1 MPAQLHLLETRR
13 LVLEP
18 VTRAHADEAWPG
30 LDDDRMWTFF
40 PELRP
45 RSLEHLRTIYDRR
58 SRGSGDESQI
68 WLNFVCRSRAGGKIV
83 GEVQATIVLPAQASY
98 VAYDVF
104 TKEQGK
110 GYGREAVRVLID
122 HVAETYGIR
131 RFLAE
136 IDTRNARSVALVKSL
151 GFKQVE
157 THEAVEHGHG
167 LVSNE
172 FVYELT
178 LQ

>member
-1 MPAQLHLLETRR
+1 
-13 LVLEP
+13 
-18 VTRAHADEAWPG
+18 
-30 LDDDRMWTFF
+30 MWTFF

-58 SRGSGDESQI
+58 AQGSADTSQV
-68 WLNFVCRSRAGGKIV
+68 WLNFVCRSRESGKLI
-83 GEVQATIVLPAQASY
+83 GEVQATIMSHAQASY

-110 GYGREAVRVLID
+110 GYGREAVRALID
-122 HVAETYGIR
+122 HVAQAYGIR

-136 IDTRNARSVALVKSL
+136 IDAENVRSVALIESL
-151 GFKQVE
+151 GFKHVE
-157 THEAVEHGHG
+157 THKAVEHGHG

>member
-1 MPAQLHLLETRR
+1 
-13 LVLEP
+13 
-18 VTRAHADEAWPG
+18 
-30 LDDDRMWTFF
+30 MWTFF

-58 SRGSGDESQI
+58 AQGSADASEV
-68 WLNFVCRSRAGGKIV
+68 WLNFICRSRESGKLI
-83 GEVQATIVLPAQASY
+83 GQVQATILLPAQVSY
-98 VAYDVF
+98 VAYGVF
-104 TKEQGK
+104 TKDQGK
-110 GYGREAVRVLID
+110 GFGRESVRALIE

-136 IDTRNARSVALVKSL
+136 IDAENERSVALIESL
-151 GFKQVE
+151 GFKHVE
-157 THEAVEHGHG
+157 THKAVEHGHG

-178 LQ
+178 L